1 MWVAYSRSSG
11 IKALINRSGSSMDEL
26 KNSDIEFLRRLNRKP
41 HLKARMEALLNVA
54 EAAVESGEMT
64 ADEVEIQLRQ
74 QVMNLGQ
81 DTLQSWAISKEKI
94 IADQLV
100 GTAGLKKH
108 GKKKSIGIQHSA
120 E

>member
-1 MWVAYSRSSG
+1 
-11 IKALINRSGSSMDEL
+11 MDEL
-26 KNSDIEFLRRLNRKP
+26 KSSDIEFLKRLNRKP

-81 DTLQSWAISKEKI
+81 ETLQSWAISKEKTL
-94 IADQLV
+94 ADHMT
-100 GTAGLKKH
+100 GIAGLKKH
-108 GKKKSIGIQHSA
+108 GKKKSIGIQHS
-120 E
+120 EE